1 MSTRHTFRDQ
11 VAAYLQQHP
20 NQWIPAI
27 RFEAIG
33 GRQAWRS
40 RISDCRVDLGMR
52 IDNRVQRVQR
62 ADGSVYSLSEY
73 KFVPASEP
81 SAQALPLG
89 AATV

>member
-1 MSTRHTFRDQ
+1 MSERRTFRDN
-11 VAAYLQQHP
+11 VAAFLKRRP
-20 NQWIPAI
+20 NQWIVATE
-27 RFEAIG
+27 FESIG

-40 RISDCRVDLGMR
+40 RISDCRTELGMQ
-52 IDNRVQRVQR
+52 IDNRVQRVRR

-89 AATV
+89 A